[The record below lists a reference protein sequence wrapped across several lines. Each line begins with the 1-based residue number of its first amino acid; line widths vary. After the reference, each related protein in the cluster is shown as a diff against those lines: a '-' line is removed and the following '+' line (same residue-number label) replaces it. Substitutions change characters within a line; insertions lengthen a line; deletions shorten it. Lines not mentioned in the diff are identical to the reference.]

1 MKIHQINDTYI
12 GINDSF
18 SDISFYI
25 KHNGEL
31 KLFLVRNIP
40 FFDKDGSC
48 IGYDE
53 ALEIYGE
60 DGLADSIWDDDNYIK
75 FIEKY
80 IENHGRELESLSE
93 KVLKF

>member
-1 MKIHQINDTYI
+1 MKIHQINATYI

-18 SDISFYI
+18 LDISFYI
-25 KHNGEL
+25 KRNDEL

-40 FFDKDGSC
+40 FFDKNGSC

-53 ALEIYGE
+53 ALEIYTE
-60 DGLADSIWDDDNYIK
+60 DELSQDIWDNENYIK

-80 IENHGRELESLSE
+80 IENHDRELELLS
-93 KVLKF
+93 